1 VSARLSARRLATL
14 PDAELLQLRFCD
26 LPIRLERSRVSR
38 AIARLRRELRAR
50 GIRLAPHVWL
60 AEEWFSPDGV
70 PGFAVPFY
78 LAHPRLARLERA
90 MTGQVEGGNSN
101 WLMRILRHEAG
112 HAIDN
117 AYRLRRQS
125 RWREVFGPSSLPY
138 PNRYRARP
146 GSRRYVHHLGDWYA
160 QAHPT
165 EDFAETFA
173 VWLQSR
179 RSWRRD
185 YAEWP
190 AMHKLTLV
198 DELMRKVAG
207 TAPVVS
213 RRLTVEP
220 LAQNQRTLAQHYR
233 QRALNRI
240 HHRRGRIDELLQRV
254 FMAQRPRANTA
265 TARSILQQ
273 AKKDLIRQLMRD
285 CAVDRYTAHQILR
298 KVTER
303 VRRARLYQRGS
314 RRETL
319 RNLRWMLASL
329 TQNYFLTQSPILD
342 L

>member
-1 VSARLSARRLATL
+1 VSARLSARRLSTL
-14 PDAELLQLRFCD
+14 PDADLLQLRFCD
-26 LPIRLERSRVSR
+26 LPIHLDRSRVSR

-50 GIRLAPHVWL
+50 GIRFAPHVWL

-78 LAHPRLARLERA
+78 LAHPRLMRLERA
-90 MTGQVEGGNSN
+90 MTGQVEGGNIN

-165 EDFAETFA
+165 EDFAETFG

-179 RSWRRD
+179 HSWRRN
-185 YAEWP
+185 YADWP

-198 DELMRKVAG
+198 DELMRAVAG
-207 TAPVVS
+207 TAPAVS
-213 RRLTVEP
+213 RRLVIEP
-220 LAQNQRTLAQHYR
+220 LAENQRTLAEHYR
-233 QRALNRI
+233 QRELSRI

-254 FMAQRPRANTA
+254 FVAQRPRADTL

-273 AKKDLIRQLMRD
+273 AKKDLVPQLMHD

-298 KVTER
+298 KVRER
-303 VRRARLYQRGS
+303 LRHTRLYQRGS